1 MTHEPEKAPP
11 LADHD
16 TATMSGKVYNQFREA
31 WERDKAQAGRIS
43 KAIAYLSQQI
53 DGDSPALD
61 QTLSQAI
68 RILEGAQS

>member
-11 LADHD
+11 LAD
-16 TATMSGKVYNQFREA
+16 TAKKLADAYAATAIYA
-31 WERDKAQAGRIS
+31 LRIR

-61 QTLSQAI
+61 QTLSEAI